1 MENDSGAEFTGLQMN
16 LTSKACFFNSKS
28 SSHGSI
34 IFARGQHQG
43 VIKDSVVEQSL
54 ADHFPKSASVFGEP
68 MNQSYSAGSSAS

>member
-1 MENDSGAEFTGLQMN
+1 MPSRAGTSELLAYV
-16 LTSKACFFNSKS
+16 TSKACFFNSKS

-43 VIKDSVVEQSL
+43 VIKDSIVEESL